1 MANRDSSLQIGATV
15 VDEIN
20 RLHNG
25 ILGHARQSLDSAIR
39 IGEIL
44 TQVKAA
50 ARHKEWLPWLEDNVA
65 FNVRTAQRYM
75 SCYERRDQFKNDN
88 VSHLS
93 EAYALIASNGTNGE
107 RGPQQLHESN
117 FWSASIK
124 LTQGLTGRIN
134 HELKDRP
141 IDSWGRDKWV
151 SLAAALEPLAELY
164 ARLKTL
170 IG

>member
-1 MANRDSSLQIGATV
+1 MANRDSSLQIGQAAIV
-15 VDEIN
+15 EI
-20 RLHNG
+20 RQLHEG
-25 ILGHARQSLDSAIR
+25 ILSHARQSVGNAIR

-44 TQVKAA
+44 TQLKAVMT
-50 ARHKEWLPWLEDNVA
+50 RGEWMPWAESQLPFSLA
-65 FNVRTAQRYM
+65 TAQRWM
-75 SCYERRDQFKNDN
+75 LLFIHKDDPEILKLRN
-88 VSHLS
+88 LS
-93 EAYALIASNGTNGE
+93 EGYALLFRDNGNG
-107 RGPQQLHESN
+107 RQPQQLHESN